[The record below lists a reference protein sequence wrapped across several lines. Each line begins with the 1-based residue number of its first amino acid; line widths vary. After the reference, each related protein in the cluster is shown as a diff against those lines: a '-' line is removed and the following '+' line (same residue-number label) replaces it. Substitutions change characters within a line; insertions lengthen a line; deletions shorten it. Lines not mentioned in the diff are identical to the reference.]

1 MEKLKFRVADYGA
14 VGDGVTDDGPAISR
28 AAAAA
33 AAAAG
38 EKAVVFEPKTY
49 RILDLPAENRR
60 HCLFS
65 FEGTTDLHIE
75 GNGAVLLFKGANR
88 LLSLE
93 GGRRFSLDGLTVD
106 YQPKPFIL
114 AKAEALDM
122 EQGYM
127 DMAAEEDIGLQGE
140 TYLPPPPCFMF
151 PNRADIRY
159 HYFIREIRRLGDKRY
174 RLVIRSDFIER
185 MGQVKPGDEFLLPTI
200 GGSHLAGA
208 ACTIYDTD
216 GFTLSNLRFYSHPEF
231 GFDVR
236 DCRGEMRF
244 DHVALR
250 QKEGA
255 REQLVSW
262 RDGFHIKDNRD
273 PIVWDSCDIGPIGD
287 DAFNLSCVH
296 LDVTEVSAD
305 ERGIRCLPAEKGKTR
320 DIAPGDEFV
329 AYDLETGRAFG
340 EARVARVFPS
350 SEDVGFEADR
360 PLTGFRPGMQVAFYK
375 FANPGFVVRNSTIEG
390 TVRVRSSGV
399 FENCRFDV
407 FWVHVEN
414 EFFVEGPIP
423 KDITFRN
430 CTFTTPYDA
439 DAKIFHVG
447 TLGKNGLHNCAYKCK
462 NIVLENCTFEKGTI
476 DVEDGNELIIR

>member
-236 DCRGEMRF
+236 DCLGEMRF

-320 DIAPGDEFV
+320 DIAPG
-329 AYDLETGRAFG
+329 
-340 EARVARVFPS
+340 
-350 SEDVGFEADR
+350 
-360 PLTGFRPGMQVAFYK
+360 
-375 FANPGFVVRNSTIEG
+375 TI
-390 TVRVRSSGV
+390 RR
-399 FENCRFDV
+399 
-407 FWVHVEN
+407 
-414 EFFVEGPIP
+414 
-423 KDITFRN
+423 
-430 CTFTTPYDA
+430 
-439 DAKIFHVG
+439 
-447 TLGKNGLHNCAYKCK
+447 L
-462 NIVLENCTFEKGTI
+462 
-476 DVEDGNELIIR
+476 

>member
-49 RILDLPAENRR
+49 RSLDLPAENRR

-159 HYFIREIRRLGDKRY
+159 HYFIREIRRLGDKR
-174 RLVIRSDFIER
+174 
-185 MGQVKPGDEFLLPTI
+185 
-200 GGSHLAGA
+200 
-208 ACTIYDTD
+208 
-216 GFTLSNLRFYSHPEF
+216 
-231 GFDVR
+231 
-236 DCRGEMRF
+236 
-244 DHVALR
+244 
-250 QKEGA
+250 
-255 REQLVSW
+255 
-262 RDGFHIKDNRD
+262 
-273 PIVWDSCDIGPIGD
+273 
-287 DAFNLSCVH
+287 
-296 LDVTEVSAD
+296 
-305 ERGIRCLPAEKGKTR
+305 
-320 DIAPGDEFV
+320 
-329 AYDLETGRAFG
+329 
-340 EARVARVFPS
+340 
-350 SEDVGFEADR
+350 
-360 PLTGFRPGMQVAFYK
+360 
-375 FANPGFVVRNSTIEG
+375 
-390 TVRVRSSGV
+390 
-399 FENCRFDV
+399 
-407 FWVHVEN
+407 
-414 EFFVEGPIP
+414 
-423 KDITFRN
+423 
-430 CTFTTPYDA
+430 
-439 DAKIFHVG
+439 
-447 TLGKNGLHNCAYKCK
+447 
-462 NIVLENCTFEKGTI
+462 
-476 DVEDGNELIIR
+476 